1 MSTQPRCSRLTP
13 KARRRR
19 CRHLAGRT
27 TRLRSHHAKR
37 KPSGA
42 FVVGLLALAWTLPTP
57 AASQIEVHEA
67 SITELQSALA
77 DGTVTSAELVD
88 AYLARIAA
96 YGRQG
101 PALNAMIMLNPR
113 ARAEA
118 EALDRERSRGN
129 VRGPLHGIPI
139 ILKDNYDTFDMPTTG
154 ASVALASSIPPDDA
168 FQVRKLREAGA
179 VILGKS
185 NLHELA
191 LGITSIS
198 GLGGQT
204 RNPYDPTRN
213 PGGSSGGTGAA
224 VAASFAAIG
233 WGSDTCGSI
242 RIPAAHNNLFG
253 LRPTKGLSSIDG
265 IIPLSHTQDVGGPL
279 ARSVMDLAIGLD
291 ATIGPDP
298 ADPAT
303 GILEGLELPRFVA
316 SLDANALSGARLG
329 ILTSSFGD
337 AAEDRETGGI
347 VRAALARM
355 GEFGATVIDVTIDGL
370 DSLTSGSS
378 VIGFE
383 FKFDF
388 MDYLTATPE
397 AGVRSLGDVLE
408 QGLSHAALESSF
420 RRRNRVESRD
430 SDEYRAALAK
440 RLLVQEAL
448 RQALKDEDLDAL
460 VYPTIRRKAAR
471 IGDRQR
477 GSNCQLS
484 ASSGFPALSVPAGFT
499 NDGVPVGLEMLG
511 LPLTDA
517 RLVALAYAYE
527 QAATPRRAP
536 DFTPALVDARAP
548 VPVERLIA
556 SEGDVRLAGRL
567 ALDWSTGKLAYD
579 LEVAGVTAPDV
590 VGVFLHRGSV
600 DKPGPV
606 VHRLMESLRTTQSG
620 EVSLGAVDRAAFS
633 ASELYLE
640 LRTRGEAGV
649 VVRVPLRD
657 ETR

>member
-1 MSTQPRCSRLTP
+1 MALHVVPMSYRSQGHHPDRRPPARL
-13 KARRRR
+13 
-19 CRHLAGRT
+19 
-27 TRLRSHHAKR
+27 SI
-37 KPSGA
+37 
-42 FVVGLLALAWTLPTP
+42 GLLALTLALPTP
-57 AASQIEVHEA
+57 GASQIEVHEA
-67 SITELQSALA
+67 SIAELQAALA
-77 DGTVTSAELVD
+77 DGTVTSAGLID

-96 YGRQG
+96 YGQQG

-113 ARAEA
+113 AREEA

-154 ASVALASSIPPDDA
+154 ASVALATSIPPDDA

-224 VAASFAAIG
+224 IAASFAAIG

-242 RIPAAHNNLFG
+242 RIPSAHNNLFG

-298 ADPAT
+298 NDAAT
-303 GILEGLELPRFVA
+303 RILEGLELPRFVA
-316 SLDANALSGARLG
+316 SLDANALDGARLG

-337 AAEDRETGGI
+337 APEDGETGGI

-355 GEFGATVIDVTIDGL
+355 GEFGATVIDVTINGF
-370 DSLTSGSS
+370 DSLAAGSS
-378 VIGFE
+378 MIGFE
-383 FKFDF
+383 FKFDLL
-388 MDYLTATPE
+388 DYLTATPD
-397 AGVRSLGDVLE
+397 AGVRSLGDVLD
-408 QGLSHAALESSF
+408 QGLNHAALETSF
-420 RRRNRVESRD
+420 RRQNRVESRD

-440 RLLVQEAL
+440 RAVVQEAL
-448 RQALKDEDLDAL
+448 RQALEDEDLDAL

-484 ASSGFPALSVPAGFT
+484 ASSGFPALSLPAGFT
-499 NDGVPVGLEMLG
+499 NDGIPVGLEMMG

-536 DFTPALVDARAP
+536 DFTPALVGARAP
-548 VPVERLIA
+548 VPVEQLIA
-556 SEGDVRLAGRL
+556 SEGTIRLAGRL
-567 ALDWSTGKLAYD
+567 AFDWSTGTLAYD

-590 VGVFLHRGSV
+590 VGVFLHRGAT
-600 DKPGPV
+600 DDPGPV
-606 VHRLMESLRTTQSG
+606 VHRLMGPLRTAQSG
-620 EVSLGAVDRAAFS
+620 EVSLGAVDRTAYAAS
-633 ASELYLE
+633 GLYLE
-640 LRTRGEAGV
+640 VLTRGDPAG
-649 VVRVPLRD
+649 VVRVPVRG
-657 ETR
+657 EAR

>member
-1 MSTQPRCSRLTP
+1 MSLRSRS
-13 KARRRR
+13 
-19 CRHLAGRT
+19 RHLASST
-27 TRLRSHHAKR
+27 TNLRSLHAR
-37 KPSGA
+37 REPLDA
-42 FVVGLLALAWTLPTP
+42 LAVGLLTLALALPTP
-57 AASQIEVHEA
+57 AASQIEVQKA
-67 SITELQSALA
+67 SITELQAALA

-96 YGRQG
+96 YDQQG
-101 PALNAMIMLNPR
+101 PALNALIMLNPR

-154 ASVALASSIPPDDA
+154 ASVALATSIPPDDA

-191 LGITSIS
+191 MGITSIS

-224 VAASFAAIG
+224 IAASFAAIG

-242 RIPAAHNNLFG
+242 RIPSAHNNLFG

-298 ADPAT
+298 NDAAT
-303 GILEGLELPRFVA
+303 GILRGLELPQFVA
-316 SLDANALSGARLG
+316 SLDANALNGARLG
-329 ILTSSFGD
+329 ILTASFGD

-347 VRAALARM
+347 VRAALTRM
-355 GEFGATVIDVTIDGL
+355 AEFGATVIDVTVDGF
-370 DSLTSGSS
+370 DTLTAGSS

-383 FKFDF
+383 FKFDLL
-388 MDYLTATPE
+388 DYLTATPD

-408 QGLSHAALESSF
+408 RGLNHAALESSF
-420 RRRNRVESRD
+420 RRQNRTESRD

-440 RLLVQEAL
+440 RVFVQEAL
-448 RQALKDEDLDAL
+448 RRALEDEDLDAL

-484 ASSGFPALSVPAGFT
+484 ASSGFPALSLPAGFT
-499 NDGVPVGLEMLG
+499 NDGIPVGLEIMG

-548 VPVERLIA
+548 VPVERPIA
-556 SEGDVRLAGRL
+556 SKGNIRLAGRL

-579 LEVAGVTAPDV
+579 LEVAGVTASDL
-590 VGVFLHRGSV
+590 VGVFLHRGSI
-600 DKPGPV
+600 DEPGPV
-606 VHRLMESLRTTQSG
+606 VHRLMGPLRTAQSG
-620 EVSLGAVDRAAFS
+620 EVSLGAVDRTAFA

-640 LRTRGEAGV
+640 VLTRGEAAG

-657 ETR
+657 RQP